1 MVQDFIFTCC
11 FVWIWNLIIYT
22 TGRTYIEGVLEQGAE
37 DSIEPKRGEMVGS
50 WWKLD
55 SEKFH
60 YFYAL
65 MDQIAED
72 EIGWAFS
79 TREND
84 EKCVKKLIRNLKV
97 IRHLEDLVVDGCII
111 LE

>member
-1 MVQDFIFTCC
+1 
-11 FVWIWNLIIYT
+11 
-22 TGRTYIEGVLEQGAE
+22 
-37 DSIEPKRGEMVGS
+37 
-50 WWKLD
+50 
-55 SEKFH
+55 
-60 YFYAL
+60 